1 MQEKYKFFLRSLNF
15 YFGGSRMSSWAQ
27 VYDPIGNIWIS
38 GAVALIPILFFFFAL
53 LYLHMKGHIACTITV
68 GITFALAVLFY
79 GMPFLT
85 AVAACLYG
93 FAYGLWPISWIII
106 GAVFLYKISV
116 RTGQFDI
123 IRHSISTVSKDQRI
137 QLLLVAFA
145 FGAFL
150 EGAAGFG
157 APVAITTALLVG
169 LGFPPIY
176 AAGLCLIA
184 NAAPGAF
191 GAMGIPVIVGAQVI
205 GAEPYA
211 VGRLVVMQLL
221 AIGIIIPFWLV
232 AVVDGVRGIR
242 ETWPVIL
249 VAGVTF
255 TVTQSLTALLIGPE
269 LPDIIAPLVTMV
281 AIPVFLRFWK
291 PNRVFRF
298 ETGDVPADAVIDN
311 TSYTSSQIMR
321 AWSPFIILTA
331 FVAIWSIKPFKAL
344 FAAGGPLNWTVLVI
358 QFPGLHNLVLKTAP
372 IVPSPTPY
380 AAIFKLDF
388 ISSVGT
394 AILLAGIVTVL
405 FLRMR
410 PTDALAT
417 FRDTLRELRIPIYAI
432 GMVLAFAF
440 LANYSGLSTTLAL
453 VLAMTKGAFT
463 FFAPLL
469 GWLGVFLTGSDTSSN
484 ALFGGLQAA
493 TGRQIG
499 VSGELL
505 VAANTVGGAVGKMIS
520 PQSIAVASAAVGLVG
535 REGEL
540 LHFTLKCS
548 IILAVLVGLVTT
560 ALVFMGVGA

>member
-1 MQEKYKFFLRSLNF
+1 
-15 YFGGSRMSSWAQ
+15 MSSWAQ

-38 GAVALIPILFFFFAL
+38 GAIALIPILFFFFAL

-79 GMPFLT
+79 GMPVST
-85 AVAACLYG
+85 AVAAGLYG

-176 AAGLCLIA
+176 AGGLCLIA

-205 GAEPYA
+205 GTEPYA
-211 VGRLVVMQLL
+211 VGRLVVMQLIL
-221 AIGIIIPFWLV
+221 IGIIIPFWLV
-232 AVVDGVRGIR
+232 AVVDGMRGIR

-249 VAGVTF
+249 FTGVVF
-255 TVTQSLTALLIGPE
+255 ALTQSLTALLIGPE

-281 AIPVFLRFWK
+281 AIPLFLRFWK
-291 PNRVFRF
+291 PSRVFRF
-298 ETGDVPADAVIDN
+298 DTGDTPADAVIDN

-372 IVPSPTPY
+372 IVPNPTPY

-394 AILLAGIVTVL
+394 AILLAGVMTVL
-405 FLRMR
+405 FLKMR

-548 IILAVLVGLVTT
+548 IILAVLVGLITT